1 MSAKVLSPGFLTT
14 VQDGGRTGFRNIG
27 VSTGGALDA
36 HALRVANLLVGNE
49 PTAAGLEITLGGFRA
64 RFDDDRVV
72 SWCGGDFDV
81 GIAGVKLPTGRAGH
95 VRAGEEIDFSHA
107 QAGCR
112 AWLAV
117 SGGVDVP
124 QVLGSRAT
132 DLRGRFGGLAGRT
145 LQRGD
150 VLEFAPMT
158 SSPGS
163 LSIVLKEARVS
174 PWFAPVEWA
183 RTVQRHPVLRLVT
196 GSEWTSFRVE
206 DRSALWR
213 DSFVVTPQ
221 ADRMGVRLQGIT
233 LRYEGAELL
242 SEAVAAGTIQ
252 VPPSGE
258 PIILLPDCQTIGG
271 YPRLAHVITVDLPI
285 AAQLTPGDEL
295 RFREVSIA
303 DAQRLL
309 IQRERD
315 LELFRVGLSFR
326 MR

>member
-1 MSAKVLSPGFLTT
+1 MSAKVLSPGFSTT

-64 RFDDDRVV
+64 RFDDECVL

-81 GIAGVKLPTGRAGH
+81 LIGGAKLPAGRAGH
-95 VRAGEEIDFSHA
+95 VSAGEELEIRHA

-117 SGGVDVP
+117 SGGLQVP
-124 QVLGSRAT
+124 EVLGSRAT
-132 DLRGRFGGLAGRT
+132 DLRAQFGGLAGRT

-150 VLEFAPMT
+150 VLKFAAMT
-158 SSPGS
+158 SSAENLAS
-163 LSIVLKEARVS
+163 ALKEARVS

-183 RTVQRHPVLRLVT
+183 RTAQRDPVLRLVT
-196 GSEWTSFRVE
+196 GSEWASFRAE
-206 DRSALWR
+206 DRSTLWR
-213 DSFVVTPQ
+213 DSFAVTPQ
-221 ADRMGVRLQGIT
+221 ADRMGVRLQGHT

-242 SEAVAAGTIQ
+242 SEAVTAGTIQ

-271 YPRLAHVITVDLPI
+271 YPKLAHVITVDLPI
-285 AAQLTPGDEL
+285 AAQLTPGDEV

-303 DAQRLL
+303 EAQRLL